1 MGKLIDVKS
10 TPIQETIET
19 LLQDKTTGKN
29 IIWASNCY
37 AEEGFG
43 FRDVDSIGVMAI
55 VGICSINLQ
64 SRSEKVLKEQNARAK
79 AKAEVFT
86 PAWMCNKM
94 LNSMEKE
101 RLGLEGA
108 FNTENADNTWTANPN
123 KIPFTCPYNWQT
135 YVSANSLEITCGEG
149 PFVVSRY
156 DAASGELI
164 NPLINRIGILD
175 RKLRVVNENTTT
187 NEEWLKWALQAYQST
202 YGYEYQGDN
211 LLIARMNLL
220 LTFVDYY
227 KERIGAEPDK
237 VLLNEVAEKTGKP
250 TKSLP
255 GRTSREKIKNRKN
268 QRRKVEED
276 KNARN
281 GQRQQ

>member
-227 KERIGAEPDK
+227 KERIAR
-237 VLLNEVAEKTGKP
+237 
-250 TKSLP
+250 SQIRCCSMRLP
-255 GRTSREKIKNRKN
+255 KRLENQPSPYHEGPQGRK
-268 QRRKVEED
+268 
-276 KNARN
+276 
-281 GQRQQ
+281 

>member
-43 FRDVDSIGVMAI
+43 FRDLDSIGVMAI

-255 GRTSREKIKNRKN
+255 
-268 QRRKVEED
+268 
-276 KNARN
+276 
-281 GQRQQ
+281 

>member
-101 RLGLEGA
+101 
-108 FNTENADNTWTANPN
+108 
-123 KIPFTCPYNWQT
+123 
-135 YVSANSLEITCGEG
+135 SH
-149 PFVVSRY
+149 
-156 DAASGELI
+156 
-164 NPLINRIGILD
+164 
-175 RKLRVVNENTTT
+175 LRVH
-187 NEEWLKWALQAYQST
+187 
-202 YGYEYQGDN
+202 
-211 LLIARMNLL
+211 I
-220 LTFVDYY
+220 
-227 KERIGAEPDK
+227 
-237 VLLNEVAEKTGKP
+237 TGR
-250 TKSLP
+250 LM
-255 GRTSREKIKNRKN
+255 
-268 QRRKVEED
+268 
-276 KNARN
+276 
-281 GQRQQ
+281 